1 MCGSVRDS
9 LTILVATAATE
20 ETTMKYRWF
29 IVFMLFLACA
39 ISYLDR
45 AALSVAAP
53 LIAKDLHL
61 DPAHLGIVFS
71 AFFVGYSLFCF
82 IGGYAA
88 DRFGA
93 KRVLVVAIGLWSI
106 FCGLTAAA
114 SSLAVLLVIRVIFGA
129 GEGPLATCTN
139 KIISGWFER
148 KEQTTAVGFANSG
161 LQLGAALAGPVVG
174 LMAVHWGWRIPFIVI
189 GVLGVLWVLMW
200 SIFSTDRPEGNRW
213 VRGAMPAGSDA
224 GAELTARESVAH
236 TPLSFYLKSPTIW
249 ATSLAYFG
257 YAYILYFFLSW
268 FPSYLMME
276 RHLSLSSMSIVNVI
290 PWILGFMGI
299 ALGGFIS
306 DRIFRL
312 TGNALK
318 SRKIVIVGGLLIAA
332 ACVAC
337 AGTANSVGA
346 AVALMGITVFFMN
359 LTLSVY
365 WAIILDTVEP
375 ARMGGVGG
383 FMHLL
388 ANTAGILAPVLTGF
402 LVQWTK
408 VFTSAFLLSGGI
420 ALAGALAVAVF
431 VRAPRNISDT
441 HGNLS
446 AQGPHPLTD

>member
-1 MCGSVRDS
+1 
-9 LTILVATAATE
+9 
-20 ETTMKYRWF
+20 MKYRWF

-53 LIAKDLHL
+53 LIAKDLQL
-61 DPAHLGIVFS
+61 DAAHLGIVFS

-82 IGGYAA
+82 VGGYAA

-93 KRVLVVAIGLWSI
+93 KRVLIVAIGLWSI

-114 SSLAVLLVIRVIFGA
+114 TSLASLLVIRVVFGA

-139 KIISGWFER
+139 KIVSNWFER

-161 LQLGAALAGPVVG
+161 LQLGAALAGPIVG
-174 LMAVHWGWRIPFIVI
+174 IMALHWGWRLPFLII
-189 GVLGVLWVLMW
+189 GAVGLLWVLMW
-200 SIFSTDRPEGNRW
+200 SVFSTDRPERNRW
-213 VRGAMPAGSDA
+213 ARGAISPVLNEREEHVESQATPQLSLGS
-224 GAELTARESVAH
+224 
-236 TPLSFYLKSPTIW
+236 YLKRPTIW

-276 RHLSLSSMSIVNVI
+276 RHLSLSSMSVVNVI
-290 PWILGFMGI
+290 PWLLGFVGI
-299 ALGGFIS
+299 ALGGLTS
-306 DRIFRL
+306 DLIFRW

-318 SRKIVIVGGLLIAA
+318 SRKIVIVGGLMVAA

-337 AGTANSVGA
+337 AGTVSSVGA

-388 ANTAGILAPVLTGF
+388 ANTAGILAPILTGF
-402 LVQWTK
+402 LVQWTH
-408 VFTSAFLLSGGI
+408 VFKSAFLLSGGV
-420 ALAGALAVAVF
+420 ALAGAIAVAVF
-431 VRAPRNISDT
+431 VRAPRAEVEARGRAVDM
-441 HGNLS
+441 
-446 AQGPHPLTD
+446 AQPQAE

>member
-1 MCGSVRDS
+1 
-9 LTILVATAATE
+9 
-20 ETTMKYRWF
+20 MKYRWF

-139 KIISGWFER
+139 KVISGWFER

-174 LMAVHWGWRIPFIVI
+174 LMAVHWGWRIPFILI
-189 GVLGVLWVLMW
+189 GMLGVLWVLMW

-213 VRGAMPAGSDA
+213 VRGALPPGSDA
-224 GAELTARESVAH
+224 SAEPLARESVAT

-290 PWILGFMGI
+290 PWVLGFMGI

-318 SRKIVIVGGLLIAA
+318 SRKTVIVGGLLVAA
-332 ACVAC
+332 VCVAC

-388 ANTAGILAPVLTGF
+388 ANTAGILAPILTGV

-408 VFTSAFLLSGGI
+408 VFTSAFVLSGGV
-420 ALAGALAVAVF
+420 ALAGAIAVAVF
-431 VRAPRNISDT
+431 VRSPRDIPETRD
-441 HGNLS
+441 NLR
-446 AQGPHPLTD
+446 AQAAHPLTD

>member
-1 MCGSVRDS
+1 
-9 LTILVATAATE
+9 
-20 ETTMKYRWF
+20 MKYRWF

-53 LIAKDLHL
+53 LIAKDLQL
-61 DPAHLGIVFS
+61 DAAHLGIVFS

-106 FCGLTAAA
+106 FCGLTATAT
-114 SSLAVLLVIRVIFGA
+114 SLVGLLVIRVVFGA

-139 KIISGWFER
+139 KIVSNWFER

-161 LQLGAALAGPVVG
+161 LQLGAALAGPIVG
-174 LMAVHWGWRIPFIVI
+174 LMALHWGWRIPFIVI
-189 GVLGVLWVLMW
+189 GVVGLLWVMMW
-200 SIFSTDRPEGNRW
+200 SIFSTDRPEHNRW
-213 VRGAMPAGSDA
+213 ARGAGSPAMHARTENTDSEAKPQRSLGS
-224 GAELTARESVAH
+224 
-236 TPLSFYLKSPTIW
+236 YLKSPTIW

-290 PWILGFMGI
+290 PWVLGFAGI
-299 ALGGFIS
+299 ALGGLTS
-306 DRIFRL
+306 DMIFRW

-318 SRKIVIVGGLLIAA
+318 SRKIVIVGGLLVAA

-337 AGTANSVGA
+337 AGTATSVGA

-388 ANTAGILAPVLTGF
+388 ANTAGILAPILTGF
-402 LVQWTK
+402 LVQWTH
-408 VFTSAFLLSGGI
+408 VFTSAFMLSGGV
-420 ALAGALAVAVF
+420 ALAGAIAVAVF
-431 VRAPRNISDT
+431 VNAPRANVEARS
-441 HGNLS
+441 HGTEIPQPQ
-446 AQGPHPLTD
+446 AE

>member
-1 MCGSVRDS
+1 
-9 LTILVATAATE
+9 
-20 ETTMKYRWF
+20 MKYRWF

-53 LIAKDLHL
+53 LIAKEFDL

-93 KRVLVVAIGLWSI
+93 RRVLIVAIGFWSL
-106 FCGLTAAA
+106 FCSLTALA
-114 SSLAVLLVIRVIFGA
+114 SGLLTLLIIRVLFGA
-129 GEGPLATCTN
+129 GEGPLATCIN
-139 KIISGWFER
+139 KVISAWFDR

-161 LQLGAALAGPVVG
+161 LQLGAALAGPIIG
-174 LMAVHWGWRIPFIVI
+174 LMALKWGWRVPFVIIGIV
-189 GVLGVLWVLMW
+189 GLLWVLVW
-200 SIFSTDRPEGNRW
+200 TICSSDRPEENRW
-213 VRGAMPAGSDA
+213 LRAVKQLPTSDHASDA
-224 GAELTARESVAH
+224 PGAELLARK
-236 TPLSFYLKSPTIW
+236 PLSGYLKSPVIL

-290 PWILGFMGI
+290 PWILGFLGI

-306 DRIFRL
+306 DRIFRW

-318 SRKIVIVGGLLIAA
+318 ARKIVIVGGLLVAA
-332 ACVAC
+332 LCVAF
-337 AGTANSVGA
+337 AGTADSVEM
-346 AVALMGITVFFMN
+346 AVTLMGVTVFFMN

-388 ANTAGILAPVLTGF
+388 ANTAGILAPILTVF

-408 VFTSAFLLSGGI
+408 VFTSAFILSGGV

-431 VRAPRNISDT
+431 VRAPRETAEPVDGLEIRTS
-441 HGNLS
+441 
-446 AQGPHPLTD
+446 

>member
-1 MCGSVRDS
+1 
-9 LTILVATAATE
+9 
-20 ETTMKYRWF
+20 MKYRWF

-53 LIAKDLHL
+53 LISKDLHL

-114 SSLAVLLVIRVIFGA
+114 SSLAMLLVIRIIFGA

-174 LMAVHWGWRIPFIVI
+174 LMAVQWGWRIPFIVI
-189 GVLGVLWVLMW
+189 GMLGVLWVLMW

-213 VRGAMPAGSDA
+213 VRGAMSPGSDA
-224 GAELTARESVAH
+224 GAALLARESVAH
-236 TPLSFYLKSPTIW
+236 SPLSFYLKSPTIW

-290 PWILGFMGI
+290 PWVLGFLGI

-306 DRIFRL
+306 DLIFRL

-318 SRKIVIVGGLLIAA
+318 SRKIVIVGGLLVAA
-332 ACVAC
+332 GCVAC

-346 AVALMGITVFFMN
+346 AVALMATTVFFMN

-388 ANTAGILAPVLTGF
+388 ANTAGILAPILTGF

-408 VFTSAFLLSGGI
+408 VFTSAFLLSGGV

-431 VRAPRNISDT
+431 VRAPRNIAET
-441 HGNLS
+441 HGNLR
-446 AQGPHPLTD
+446 AQVPHPLTD

>member
-1 MCGSVRDS
+1 
-9 LTILVATAATE
+9 
-20 ETTMKYRWF
+20 MKYRWF
-29 IVFMLFLACA
+29 IVFMLFVACA

-106 FCGLTAAA
+106 FCGLTAVA
-114 SSLAVLLVIRVIFGA
+114 SSLAMLLVIRVIFGA

-174 LMAVHWGWRIPFIVI
+174 LMAVHWGWRIPFILI
-189 GVLGVLWVLMW
+189 GMLGVLWVLMW

-213 VRGAMPAGSDA
+213 VRGAMSPGSDA
-224 GAELTARESVAH
+224 RAELPACEPVAH

-276 RHLSLSSMSIVNVI
+276 RHLSLASMSIVNVI
-290 PWILGFMGI
+290 PWVLGFMGI

-318 SRKIVIVGGLLIAA
+318 SRKIVIVGGLLVAA
-332 ACVAC
+332 VCVAC
-337 AGTANSVGA
+337 AGTADSVGA

-388 ANTAGILAPVLTGF
+388 ANTAGILAPILTGF

-408 VFTSAFLLSGGI
+408 VFTSAFVLSGGV
-420 ALAGALAVAVF
+420 ALAGAIAVAVF
-431 VRAPRNISDT
+431 VRAPRNIPET
-441 HGNLS
+441 HGNLR

>member
-1 MCGSVRDS
+1 
-9 LTILVATAATE
+9 
-20 ETTMKYRWF
+20 MKYRWF

-53 LIAKDLHL
+53 LIARDLQL
-61 DPAHLGIVFS
+61 DAAHLGIVFS
-71 AFFVGYSLFCF
+71 AFFVGYALFCF
-82 IGGYAA
+82 VGGYAA

-114 SSLAVLLVIRVIFGA
+114 STLMGLLVIRVIFGA

-139 KIISGWFER
+139 KIVSNWFER

-161 LQLGAALAGPVVG
+161 LQLGAAVAGPIVG
-174 LMAVHWGWRIPFIVI
+174 LMALHWGWRIPFIVI
-189 GVLGVLWVLMW
+189 GIVGVLWVLMW
-200 SIFSTDRPEGNRW
+200 SIFSTDRPEHNRW
-213 VRGAMPAGSDA
+213 ARGALPPSASRDDDHA
-224 GAELTARESVAH
+224 KAESIPRMSLAH
-236 TPLSFYLKSPTIW
+236 YLKSPTIW

-290 PWILGFMGI
+290 PWLLGFAGI
-299 ALGGFIS
+299 ALGGLTS
-306 DRIFRL
+306 DLIFRW

-318 SRKIVIVGGLLIAA
+318 SRKIVIVGGLLVAA
-332 ACVAC
+332 VCVAL
-337 AGTANSVGA
+337 AGTASSVGA
-346 AVALMGITVFFMN
+346 AVALMGTTVFFMN

-388 ANTAGILAPVLTGF
+388 ANTAGILAPILTGF
-402 LVQWTK
+402 LVQWTH
-408 VFTSAFLLSGGI
+408 VFKSAFLLSGGV
-420 ALAGALAVAVF
+420 ALAGAIAVAAF
-431 VRAPRNISDT
+431 VSAPQDNVETLRN
-441 HGNLS
+441 
-446 AQGPHPLTD
+446 GPQIRQRQTE

>member
-1 MCGSVRDS
+1 
-9 LTILVATAATE
+9 
-20 ETTMKYRWF
+20 MKYRWF

-61 DPAHLGIVFS
+61 DAAHLGIVFS

-106 FCGLTAAA
+106 FCGLTALA
-114 SSLAVLLVIRVIFGA
+114 SSLTTLLVIRVIFGA

-174 LMAVHWGWRIPFIVI
+174 LMAVQWGWRIPFIVI
-189 GVLGVLWVLMW
+189 GTIGVLWVLMW

-213 VRGAMPAGSDA
+213 ARGAMPPGQETEAVSA
-224 GAELTARESVAH
+224 ALEPVTR

-306 DRIFRL
+306 DLIFRL

-318 SRKIVIVGGLLIAA
+318 SRKIVIVGGLLVAA
-332 ACVAC
+332 GCVAC

-388 ANTAGILAPVLTGF
+388 ANTAGILAPILTGF

-408 VFTSAFLLSGGI
+408 VFTSAFLLSGGV

-431 VRAPRNISDT
+431 VRAPRNVPET
-441 HGNLS
+441 RGNLS
-446 AQGPHPLTD
+446 AQVPRPLTD

>member
-1 MCGSVRDS
+1 
-9 LTILVATAATE
+9 
-20 ETTMKYRWF
+20 MKYRWF

-61 DPAHLGIVFS
+61 DAAHLGIVFS

-93 KRVLVVAIGLWSI
+93 KRVLVVAIALWSI
-106 FCGLTAAA
+106 FCGLTAVA
-114 SSLAVLLVIRVIFGA
+114 SSLATLLVIRVVFGA

-174 LMAVHWGWRIPFIVI
+174 LMAVQWGWRIPFIVI
-189 GVLGVLWVLMW
+189 GVIGVLWVAMW

-213 VRGAMPAGSDA
+213 VRGALPSGPDVPA
-224 GAELTARESVAH
+224 LESVAH
-236 TPLSFYLKSPTIW
+236 RPLSFYLKSPTIW

-276 RHLSLSSMSIVNVI
+276 RHLSLSSMSVVNVI
-290 PWILGFMGI
+290 PWVLGFMGI

-306 DRIFRL
+306 DQIFRW

-318 SRKIVIVGGLLIAA
+318 SRKIVIVGGLLVAA

-337 AGTANSVGA
+337 AGTATSVGA

-388 ANTAGILAPVLTGF
+388 ANTAGILAPILTGF

-408 VFTSAFLLSGGI
+408 VFTSAFLLSGGV
-420 ALAGALAVAVF
+420 ALAGALAVAMF
-431 VRAPRNISDT
+431 VRSPRKIAEA
-441 HGNLS
+441 HGNLN
-446 AQGPHPLTD
+446 ADVPQPLTD

>member
-1 MCGSVRDS
+1 
-9 LTILVATAATE
+9 
-20 ETTMKYRWF
+20 MKYRWF

-276 RHLSLSSMSIVNVI
+276 RHLSLASMSIVNVI